1 MTAIRKA
8 VFPAAGLGT
17 RFLPATK
24 AQPKEMLPVVDKPI
38 IQYGVEEAVAAGID
52 QIIVVTGRD
61 KRAIVDHF
69 DISFELEH
77 YLKDR
82 GKTRE
87 LQVVRKISDMVDITY
102 IHQKEPLGLGH
113 AVLMAK
119 DVVGNEPFAV
129 FLADDIIR
137 GPVPAIKQM
146 MDVYEKHQASVLA
159 LQKVEPDQVS
169 RYGIVK
175 VSKSDGRIHEVV
187 DMVEKPEAGKA
198 PSNLAILGRYVL
210 KPSIFA
216 ILETTREG
224 VGGEI
229 QLTDALRT
237 MAQHEKVLGLEF
249 EGTYYDVGTVGGF
262 LKTSIAFALERP
274 GLRDELLNYL
284 QGLDGLRQARARGP
298 LHDRV
303 GGGGTQAH

>member
-1 MTAIRKA
+1 
-8 VFPAAGLGT
+8 
-17 RFLPATK
+17 
-24 AQPKEMLPVVDKPI
+24 
-38 IQYGVEEAVAAGID
+38 
-52 QIIVVTGRD
+52 
-61 KRAIVDHF
+61 VDHF

-137 GPVPAIKQM
+137 SQTPVIKQM
-146 MDVYEKHQASVLA
+146 MEVYAQNQVSVLA
-159 LQKVEPDQVS
+159 LQRVEPDQVS
-169 RYGIVK
+169 RYGVVK
-175 VSKSDGRIHEVV
+175 VAKSDGRIHEVV
-187 DMVEKPEAGKA
+187 DMVEKPEPSKA
-198 PSNLAILGRYVL
+198 PSNLAILGRYLL
-210 KPSIFA
+210 KPSIFG
-216 ILETTREG
+216 ILETTHEG

-229 QLTDALRT
+229 QLTDALRA
-237 MAQHEKVLGLEF
+237 MAQQEKMLGLEF
-249 EGTYYDVGTVGGF
+249 EGTYYDVGTVSGF

-274 GLRDELLNYL
+274 GLREELMSYL
-284 QGLDGLRQARARGP
+284 KSLDGLEPA
-298 LHDRV
+298 
-303 GGGGTQAH
+303 

>member
-1 MTAIRKA
+1 
-8 VFPAAGLGT
+8 
-17 RFLPATK
+17 
-24 AQPKEMLPVVDKPI
+24 MLPIVDKPI

-87 LQVVRKISDMVDITY
+87 LQLVRKISDLVDITY

-119 DVVGNEPFAV
+119 DLVGNEPFAV

-137 GPVPAIKQM
+137 AQPPAIKQM
-146 MDVYEKHQASVLA
+146 MDVYAPRQASVLA
-159 LQKVEPDQVS
+159 LQRVEPDQVS

-175 VSKSDGRIHEVV
+175 VGKSDGRVHEVV
-187 DMVEKPEAGKA
+187 DMVEKPDPDKA
-198 PSNLAILGRYVL
+198 PSNLAILGRYIL
-210 KPSIFA
+210 KPSIFG
-216 ILETTREG
+216 ILETTHEG

-237 MAQHEKVLGLEF
+237 LAQQETVLGLEF
-249 EGTYYDVGTVGGF
+249 EGTYYDVGTVSGF

-274 GLRDELLNYL
+274 GLREELLNYL
-284 QGLDGLRQARARGP
+284 ASLDGVKLGEAAKRS
-298 LHDRV
+298 L
-303 GGGGTQAH
+303 

>member
-24 AQPKEMLPVVDKPI
+24 AQPKEMLPIVDKPI

-87 LQVVRKISDMVDITY
+87 LQLVRKISDLVDITY

-137 GPVPAIKQM
+137 SHTPAIKQM
-146 MDVYEKHQASVLA
+146 MDVFGPRQASVLA
-159 LQKVEPDQVS
+159 LQRVEPEQVS

-175 VSKSDGRIHEVV
+175 VGKSDGRIHEVI
-187 DMVEKPEAGKA
+187 DMVEKPDPDKA
-198 PSNLAILGRYVL
+198 PSNLAILGRYIL
-210 KPSIFA
+210 KPSIFG
-216 ILETTREG
+216 ILETTHEG

-229 QLTDALRT
+229 QLTDAIRT
-237 MAQHEKVLGLEF
+237 LAQQEQVLGLEF
-249 EGTYYDVGTVGGF
+249 EGTYYDVGTVSGL

-274 GLRDELLNYL
+274 GLRDELLSYL
-284 QGLDGLRQARARGP
+284 DSLDGRKP
-298 LHDRV
+298 S
-303 GGGGTQAH
+303 

>member
-1 MTAIRKA
+1 M
-8 VFPAAGLGT
+8 FPAAGLGT

-87 LQVVRKISDMVDITY
+87 LQVVRKISDLVDITY

-119 DVVGNEPFAV
+119 DLVGNEPFAV

-137 GPVPAIKQM
+137 SQTPAIKQM
-146 MDVYEKHQASVLA
+146 MDVYAEHEASVLA
-159 LQKVEPDQVS
+159 LQRVDRDQVS

-175 VSKSDGRIHEVV
+175 VANSQGRVHQVV
-187 DMVEKPEAGKA
+187 DMVEKPEPDRA

-210 KPSIFA
+210 KPSIFG
-216 ILETTREG
+216 ILETTHEG

-237 MAQHEKVLGLEF
+237 LAQQEKVLGLEF
-249 EGTYYDVGTVGGF
+249 EGTYFDVGTVGGF

-274 GLRDELLNYL
+274 GLRDELLGYIRS
-284 QGLDGLRQARARGP
+284 LDGAKPAS
-298 LHDRV
+298 
-303 GGGGTQAH
+303 

>member
-1 MTAIRKA
+1 MSAIRKA

-38 IQYGVEEAVAAGID
+38 IQYGVEEAVASGID

-82 GKTRE
+82 GKTKE

-113 AVLMAK
+113 AVLMAR
-119 DVVGNEPFAV
+119 DLVGQEPFAV

-137 GPVPAIKQM
+137 SEVPCVKQM
-146 MDVYEKHQASVLA
+146 MDVFEREQALVLA
-159 LQKVEPDQVS
+159 LFRVQPDQVS
-169 RYGIVK
+169 RYGVVK
-175 VSKSDGRIHEVV
+175 VGKSEGRIHQVV
-187 DMVEKPEAGKA
+187 DMVEKPEQSKA
-198 PSNLAILGRYVL
+198 PSNLAILGRYILTPQV
-210 KPSIFA
+210 FG

-237 MAQHEKVLGLEF
+237 MAQQGKVLGLEF
-249 EGTYYDVGTVGGF
+249 EGTYYDVGTVAGF
-262 LKTSIAFALERP
+262 LKTSIAFALERA
-274 GLRDELLNYL
+274 GLGEELRGFLKELN
-284 QGLDGLRQARARGP
+284 GVRPNSGA
-298 LHDRV
+298 
-303 GGGGTQAH
+303 

>member
-1 MTAIRKA
+1 VTPIRKA

-87 LQVVRKISDMVDITY
+87 LQLVRKISDLVDITY

-137 GPVPAIKQM
+137 SQTPAIKQM
-146 MDVYEKHQASVLA
+146 MEVFAPRQASVLA
-159 LQKVEPDQVS
+159 LQRVEPDQVS

-175 VSKSDGRIHEVV
+175 VGKSDGRIHEVV
-187 DMVEKPEAGKA
+187 DMVEKPDPDKA
-198 PSNLAILGRYVL
+198 PSNLAILGRYIL
-210 KPSIFA
+210 KPSIFG
-216 ILETTREG
+216 ILEATHEG

-229 QLTDALRT
+229 QLTDGLRT
-237 MAQHEKVLGLEF
+237 LAQQETVLGLEF
-249 EGTYYDVGTVGGF
+249 EGTYYDVGTVSGF

-274 GLRDELLNYL
+274 GLREELLSYL
-284 QGLDGLRQARARGP
+284 ANLDGLGEPAKRG
-298 LHDRV
+298 L
-303 GGGGTQAH
+303 

>member
-1 MTAIRKA
+1 VIPIRKA

-87 LQVVRKISDMVDITY
+87 LQLVRKISDLVDITY

-137 GPVPAIKQM
+137 SHTPAIKQM
-146 MDVYEKHQASVLA
+146 MDVFAPRQASVLA
-159 LQKVEPDQVS
+159 LQQVEPDQVS

-175 VSKSDGRIHEVV
+175 VVKSDGRVHEVV
-187 DMVEKPEAGKA
+187 DMVEKPDPDKA
-198 PSNLAILGRYVL
+198 PSNLAILGRYIL
-210 KPSIFA
+210 KPSIFG
-216 ILETTREG
+216 ILETTHEG

-237 MAQHEKVLGLEF
+237 LAQHETVLGLEF
-249 EGTYYDVGTVGGF
+249 EGTYYDVGTVSGF

-274 GLRDELLNYL
+274 GLREELLSYL
-284 QGLDGLRQARARGP
+284 ASLDGARPTPG
-298 LHDRV
+298 
-303 GGGGTQAH
+303 

>member
-24 AQPKEMLPVVDKPI
+24 AQPKEMLPIVDKPI

-87 LQVVRKISDMVDITY
+87 LQLVRKISDLVDITY

-137 GPVPAIKQM
+137 SHTPAIKQM
-146 MDVYEKHQASVLA
+146 MDVFGPRQASVLA
-159 LQKVEPDQVS
+159 LQRVEPDQVS

-175 VSKSDGRIHEVV
+175 VGKSDGRIHEVV
-187 DMVEKPEAGKA
+187 DMVEKPDVEKA
-198 PSNLAILGRYVL
+198 PSNLAILGRYIL
-210 KPSIFA
+210 KPTIFG
-216 ILETTREG
+216 ILETTHEG

-229 QLTDALRT
+229 QLTDAIRT
-237 MAQHEKVLGLEF
+237 LAQHEQVLGLEF
-249 EGTYYDVGTVGGF
+249 EGTYHDVGTVSGF

-274 GLRDELLNYL
+274 GLREELLGYL
-284 QGLDGLRQARARGP
+284 ESLDGRKP
-298 LHDRV
+298 S
-303 GGGGTQAH
+303 

>member
-1 MTAIRKA
+1 VTPIRKA

-119 DVVGNEPFAV
+119 DVVGNDPFAV

-137 GPVPAIKQM
+137 SPVPAIKQM
-146 MDVYEKHQASVLA
+146 MDVYGQHEASVLA
-159 LQKVEPDQVS
+159 LQRVADDQVS
-169 RYGIVK
+169 RYGVVK
-175 VSKSDGRIHEVV
+175 VAGSEGRVHQVV
-187 DMVEKPEAGKA
+187 DMVEKPDVGQA

-210 KPSIFA
+210 KPSIFG
-216 ILETTREG
+216 ILETTHEG

-237 MAQHEKVLGLEF
+237 MAQQEKVLGLEF
-249 EGTYYDVGTVGGF
+249 EGTYYDVGTVSGF

-274 GLRDELLNYL
+274 GLREELLSYL
-284 QGLDGLRQARARGP
+284 DSLDGLKP
-298 LHDRV
+298 SS
-303 GGGGTQAH
+303 

>member
-1 MTAIRKA
+1 MTPIRKA

-137 GPVPAIKQM
+137 SQTPVIKQM
-146 MDVYEKHQASVLA
+146 MDVYAQHQVSVLA
-159 LQKVEPDQVS
+159 LQRVEPEQVS
-169 RYGIVK
+169 RYGVVK
-175 VSKSDGRIHEVV
+175 VAKSDGRIHEVV
-187 DMVEKPEAGKA
+187 DTVEKPEPSKA
-198 PSNLAILGRYVL
+198 PSNLAILGRYLL
-210 KPSIFA
+210 KPSIFG
-216 ILETTREG
+216 ILETTHEG

-229 QLTDALRT
+229 QLTDALRA
-237 MAQHEKVLGLEF
+237 MAQQEKMLGLEF
-249 EGTYYDVGTVGGF
+249 EGTYFDVGTVSGF

-274 GLRDELLNYL
+274 GLREELLGYL
-284 QGLDGLRQARARGP
+284 KSLDGLKPG
-298 LHDRV
+298 
-303 GGGGTQAH
+303 

>member
-1 MTAIRKA
+1 MTPIRKA

-87 LQVVRKISDMVDITY
+87 LQLVRKISDLVDITY

-137 GPVPAIKQM
+137 SQTPAIKQM
-146 MDVYEKHQASVLA
+146 MEVFAPRQASVLA
-159 LQKVEPDQVS
+159 LQRVEPDQVS

-175 VSKSDGRIHEVV
+175 VGKSDGRIHEVV
-187 DMVEKPEAGKA
+187 DMVEKPDPDKA
-198 PSNLAILGRYVL
+198 PSNLAILGRYIL
-210 KPSIFA
+210 KPTIFG
-216 ILETTREG
+216 ILEATHEG

-229 QLTDALRT
+229 QLTDGLRT
-237 MAQHEKVLGLEF
+237 LAQQETVLGLEF
-249 EGTYYDVGTVGGF
+249 EGTYYDVGTVSGF

-274 GLRDELLNYL
+274 GLREELLSYL
-284 QGLDGLRQARARGP
+284 ASLDGLGEPAKRG
-298 LHDRV
+298 L
-303 GGGGTQAH
+303 

>member
-1 MTAIRKA
+1 VTPIRKA

-24 AQPKEMLPVVDKPI
+24 AQPKEMLPIVDKPI

-87 LQVVRKISDMVDITY
+87 LQLVRKISDLVDITY

-137 GPVPAIKQM
+137 SHTPAIKQM
-146 MDVYEKHQASVLA
+146 MDVYAARQASVLA
-159 LQKVEPDQVS
+159 LQSVEPDQVS

-175 VSKSDGRIHEVV
+175 VGKSDGRIHEVV
-187 DMVEKPEAGKA
+187 DMVEKPDPEKA
-198 PSNLAILGRYVL
+198 PSNLAILGRYIL
-210 KPSIFA
+210 KPTIFG
-216 ILETTREG
+216 ILETTHEG

-229 QLTDALRT
+229 QLTDAIRT
-237 MAQHEKVLGLEF
+237 MAQQEQVLGLEF
-249 EGTYYDVGTVGGF
+249 EGTYHDVGTVSGF

-274 GLRDELLNYL
+274 GLREELLRYL
-284 QGLDGLRQARARGP
+284 EGVDGRKP
-298 LHDRV
+298 S
-303 GGGGTQAH
+303 

>member
-1 MTAIRKA
+1 MNAIRKA

-38 IQYGVEEAVAAGID
+38 IQYGVEEAVASGIE

-82 GKTRE
+82 GKTKE

-137 GPVPAIKQM
+137 STTPAIRQM
-146 MDVYEKHQASVLA
+146 MDVYEKREASVLA
-159 LQKVEPDQVS
+159 LQRVEPDQVA

-175 VSKSDGRIHEVV
+175 VAKTDGKVHEVV
-187 DMVEKPEAGKA
+187 DMIEKPEASKA

-210 KPSIFA
+210 KPSIFG
-216 ILETTREG
+216 ILETTHEG

-237 MAQHEKVLGLEF
+237 LAQQEPLLGLEF
-249 EGTYYDVGTVGGF
+249 EGTYFDVGTVSGF
-262 LKTSIAFALERP
+262 LKTSIAYALERP
-274 GLRDELLNYL
+274 GLREELLAYL
-284 QGLDGLRQARARGP
+284 RTIDGLSR
-298 LHDRV
+298 
-303 GGGGTQAH
+303 

>member
-1 MTAIRKA
+1 VTPIRKA

-24 AQPKEMLPVVDKPI
+24 AQPKEMLPIVDKPI

-87 LQVVRKISDMVDITY
+87 LQLVRKISDLVDITY

-119 DVVGNEPFAV
+119 DVVGQEPFAV

-137 GPVPAIKQM
+137 SQTPAIKQM
-146 MDVYEKHQASVLA
+146 MDVFAPRQASDLA
-159 LQKVEPDQVS
+159 LQRVEPDQVS
-169 RYGIVK
+169 RDGTVK
-175 VSKSDGRIHEVV
+175 EGYSEGPIHEVI
-187 DMVEKPEAGKA
+187 DMVEKPDPEKA
-198 PSNLAILGRYVL
+198 PSNLAILGRYIL
-210 KPSIFA
+210 KPSIFG
-216 ILETTREG
+216 ILETTHEG

-229 QLTDALRT
+229 QLTDAIRT
-237 MAQHEKVLGLEF
+237 MAQQEQVLGLEF
-249 EGTYYDVGTVGGF
+249 EGTYHDVGTVSGF

-274 GLRDELLNYL
+274 GLREELLRYL
-284 QGLDGLRQARARGP
+284 ASVDGRQPA
-298 LHDRV
+298 
-303 GGGGTQAH
+303 

>member
-17 RFLPATK
+17 RFLPASK
-24 AQPKEMLPVVDKPI
+24 AQPKQMLPVVDKPI

-137 GPVPAIKQM
+137 SQTPVIKQM
-146 MDVYEKHQASVLA
+146 MEVYAQQQVSVLA
-159 LQKVEPDQVS
+159 LQRVEPEQVS
-169 RYGIVK
+169 RYGVVK
-175 VSKSDGRIHEVV
+175 VAQSDGRIHEVV
-187 DMVEKPEAGKA
+187 DMVEKPDPTKA
-198 PSNLAILGRYVL
+198 PSNLAILGRYLL
-210 KPSIFA
+210 KPSIFG
-216 ILETTREG
+216 ILETTHEG

-237 MAQHEKVLGLEF
+237 MAQQEKMLGLEF
-249 EGTYYDVGTVGGF
+249 DGTYFDVGTVSGF

-274 GLRDELLNYL
+274 GLREELLSYL
-284 QGLDGLRQARARGP
+284 KSLDGLSA
-298 LHDRV
+298 
-303 GGGGTQAH
+303 

>member
-1 MTAIRKA
+1 MKMRVRKA

-24 AQPKEMLPVVDKPI
+24 AQPKEMLPLVDKPI
-38 IQYGVEEAVAAGID
+38 IQYGVEEAVASGID

-82 GKTRE
+82 GKTKE

-119 DVVGNEPFAV
+119 DVVGNDPFAV

-137 GPVPAIKQM
+137 SRTPCIRQM
-146 MDVYEKHQASVLA
+146 MDVYEERQASVLA
-159 LQKVEPDQVS
+159 LQQVAEDQVS
-169 RYGIVK
+169 RYGIVR
-175 VSKSDGRIHEVV
+175 VASSQGRVHEVV
-187 DMVEKPEAGKA
+187 DMVEKPEPARA

-210 KPSIFA
+210 KPTIFG
-216 ILETTREG
+216 ILETTHEG

-237 MAQHEKVLGLEF
+237 MAQQEKVLGLEF
-249 EGTYYDVGTVGGF
+249 DGTYYDVGTVPGF

-274 GLRDELLNYL
+274 GLREELLAYL
-284 QGLDGLRQARARGP
+284 RSLPGLPAGS
-298 LHDRV
+298 
-303 GGGGTQAH
+303 

>member
-1 MTAIRKA
+1 VTAIRKA

-24 AQPKEMLPVVDKPI
+24 AQPKEMLPIVDKPI

-87 LQVVRKISDMVDITY
+87 LQLVRKISDLVDITY

-137 GPVPAIKQM
+137 SHTPAIKQM
-146 MDVYEKHQASVLA
+146 MDVFGPRQASVLA
-159 LQKVEPDQVS
+159 LQRVEPDQVS

-175 VSKSDGRIHEVV
+175 VGKSEGRIHEVV
-187 DMVEKPEAGKA
+187 DMVEKPDPEKA
-198 PSNLAILGRYVL
+198 PSNLAILGRYIL
-210 KPSIFA
+210 KPSIFG
-216 ILETTREG
+216 ILETTHEG

-229 QLTDALRT
+229 QLTDAIRT
-237 MAQHEKVLGLEF
+237 LAQQEQVLGLEF
-249 EGTYYDVGTVGGF
+249 EGTYYDVGTVPGF

-274 GLRDELLNYL
+274 GLREEMLSYL
-284 QGLDGLRQARARGP
+284 ESLDGRKPA
-298 LHDRV
+298 
-303 GGGGTQAH
+303 

>member
-1 MTAIRKA
+1 VSTIRKA

-24 AQPKEMLPVVDKPI
+24 AQPKEMLPIVDKPV
-38 IQYGVEEAVAAGID
+38 IQYGVEEAVASGID

-82 GKTRE
+82 GKTKE

-119 DVVGNEPFAV
+119 DVVGNDPFAV

-137 GPVPAIKQM
+137 SRTPCIRQM
-146 MDVYEKHQASVLA
+146 MDVYEERQASVLA
-159 LQKVEPDQVS
+159 LQQVAEEQVS
-169 RYGIVK
+169 RYGIVR
-175 VSKSDGRIHEVV
+175 VASSQGRVHEVV
-187 DMVEKPEAGKA
+187 DMVEKPEAARA

-210 KPSIFA
+210 KPTIFG
-216 ILETTREG
+216 ILETTHEG

-237 MAQHEKVLGLEF
+237 MAQQEKVLGLEF
-249 EGTYYDVGTVGGF
+249 EGTYYDVGTVTGL

-274 GLRDELLNYL
+274 GLREELLAYL
-284 QGLDGLRQARARGP
+284 RSLPGLAAGS
-298 LHDRV
+298 
-303 GGGGTQAH
+303 

>member
-1 MTAIRKA
+1 VTAIRKA

-137 GPVPAIKQM
+137 SQTPVIKQM
-146 MDVYEKHQASVLA
+146 MEVFAQHQVSVLA
-159 LQKVEPDQVS
+159 LQRVEPDQVS
-169 RYGIVK
+169 RYGVVK
-175 VSKSDGRIHEVV
+175 VATSDGRIHEVV
-187 DMVEKPEAGKA
+187 DMVEKPEPSKA
-198 PSNLAILGRYVL
+198 PSNLAILGRYLL
-210 KPSIFA
+210 KPSIFS
-216 ILETTREG
+216 ILETTHEG

-229 QLTDALRT
+229 QLTDALRS
-237 MAQHEKVLGLEF
+237 MAQQEKVLGLEF
-249 EGTYYDVGTVGGF
+249 EGTYHDVGTVSGF

-274 GLRDELLNYL
+274 ALREELLSFLKSLN
-284 QGLDGLRQARARGP
+284 GVKPG
-298 LHDRV
+298 
-303 GGGGTQAH
+303 

>member
-1 MTAIRKA
+1 VTAIRKA

-24 AQPKEMLPVVDKPI
+24 AQPKEMLPIVDKPI

-87 LQVVRKISDMVDITY
+87 LQLVRKISDLVDITY

-137 GPVPAIKQM
+137 SHTPAIKQM
-146 MDVYEKHQASVLA
+146 MDVFGPRQASVLA
-159 LQKVEPDQVS
+159 LQRVEPDQVS

-175 VSKSDGRIHEVV
+175 VGKSDGRIHEVV
-187 DMVEKPEAGKA
+187 DMVEKPDAEKA
-198 PSNLAILGRYVL
+198 PSNLAILGRYIL
-210 KPSIFA
+210 KPSIFG
-216 ILETTREG
+216 ILETTHEG

-229 QLTDALRT
+229 QLTDAIRT
-237 MAQHEKVLGLEF
+237 LAQQEQVLGLEF
-249 EGTYYDVGTVGGF
+249 EGTYYDVGTVSGF

-274 GLRDELLNYL
+274 GLREELLGYMES
-284 QGLDGLRQARARGP
+284 LDGRKP
-298 LHDRV
+298 S
-303 GGGGTQAH
+303 

>member
-1 MTAIRKA
+1 VTPIRKA

-87 LQVVRKISDMVDITY
+87 LQLVRKISDLVDITY

-137 GPVPAIKQM
+137 SQTPAIKQM
-146 MDVYEKHQASVLA
+146 MEVFAPRQASVLA
-159 LQKVEPDQVS
+159 LQRVEPDQVS

-175 VSKSDGRIHEVV
+175 VGKSDGRVHEVV
-187 DMVEKPEAGKA
+187 DMVEKPDPDKA
-198 PSNLAILGRYVL
+198 PSNLAILGRYIL
-210 KPSIFA
+210 KPSIFG
-216 ILETTREG
+216 ILEATHEG

-229 QLTDALRT
+229 QLTDGLRT
-237 MAQHEKVLGLEF
+237 LAQQETVLGLEF
-249 EGTYYDVGTVGGF
+249 EGTYYDVGTVSGF

-274 GLRDELLNYL
+274 GLREELLSYL
-284 QGLDGLRQARARGP
+284 ASLDGLGEPAKRG
-298 LHDRV
+298 L
-303 GGGGTQAH
+303 

>member
-1 MTAIRKA
+1 VTAIRKA

-119 DVVGNEPFAV
+119 DLVGNEPFAV

-137 GPVPAIKQM
+137 AQTPAIRQM
-146 MDVYEKHQASVLA
+146 MDVYAQQQASVLA
-159 LQKVEPDQVS
+159 LQRVEPEQTA

-175 VSKSDGRIHEVV
+175 VAHSEGRIHQVV
-187 DMVEKPEAGKA
+187 DMVEKPEPGKA
-198 PSNLAILGRYVL
+198 PSNLAILGRYLL
-210 KPSIFA
+210 KPSIFP
-216 ILETTREG
+216 ILETTHEG

-237 MAQHEKVLGLEF
+237 LAQQEKMLGLEF
-249 EGTYYDVGTVGGF
+249 DGTYHDVGTVVGF
-262 LKTSIAFALERP
+262 LKTSVAFALERP
-274 GLRDELLNYL
+274 GLREELLTYL
-284 QGLDGLRQARARGP
+284 QSLNGVKP
-298 LHDRV
+298 SS
-303 GGGGTQAH
+303 

>member
-1 MTAIRKA
+1 VTAIRKA

-137 GPVPAIKQM
+137 SQTPVIKQM
-146 MDVYEKHQASVLA
+146 MEVFAQHQVSVLA
-159 LQKVEPDQVS
+159 LQRVEPDQVS
-169 RYGIVK
+169 RYGVVK
-175 VSKSDGRIHEVV
+175 VATSDGRIHEVV
-187 DMVEKPEAGKA
+187 DMVEKPEPSKA
-198 PSNLAILGRYVL
+198 PSNLAILGRYLL
-210 KPSIFA
+210 KPSIFS
-216 ILETTREG
+216 ILETTHEG

-229 QLTDALRT
+229 QLTDALRS
-237 MAQHEKVLGLEF
+237 MAQQEKVLGLEF
-249 EGTYYDVGTVGGF
+249 EGTYHDVGTVSGF

-274 GLRDELLNYL
+274 GLREELLGFLKSLN
-284 QGLDGLRQARARGP
+284 GVKPA
-298 LHDRV
+298 
-303 GGGGTQAH
+303 

>member
-1 MTAIRKA
+1 VTPIRKA

-24 AQPKEMLPVVDKPI
+24 AQPKEMLPIVDKPI

-87 LQVVRKISDMVDITY
+87 LQLVRKISDLVDITY

-137 GPVPAIKQM
+137 SHTPAIKQM
-146 MDVYEKHQASVLA
+146 MDVFGPRQASVLA
-159 LQKVEPDQVS
+159 LQRVEPDQVS

-175 VSKSDGRIHEVV
+175 IGKREGRIHEVV
-187 DMVEKPEAGKA
+187 AMVEKPDPEKA
-198 PSNLAILGRYVL
+198 PSSLAILGRYIL
-210 KPSIFA
+210 KPSIFG
-216 ILETTREG
+216 ILETTHEG

-229 QLTDALRT
+229 QLTDAIRT
-237 MAQHEKVLGLEF
+237 MAQQEQVLGLEF
-249 EGTYYDVGTVGGF
+249 EGTYHDVGTVSGF

-274 GLRDELLNYL
+274 GLREELLHYL
-284 QGLDGLRQARARGP
+284 ESLDGRQPG
-298 LHDRV
+298 
-303 GGGGTQAH
+303 

>member
-24 AQPKEMLPVVDKPI
+24 AQPKEMLPIVDKPI

-52 QIIVVTGRD
+52 QIIVVTGRY

-87 LQVVRKISDMVDITY
+87 LQLVRKISDLVDITY

-137 GPVPAIKQM
+137 SHTPAIKQM
-146 MDVYEKHQASVLA
+146 MDVFGPRQASVLA
-159 LQKVEPDQVS
+159 LQRVEPDQVS

-175 VSKSDGRIHEVV
+175 VGKSDGRIHEVV
-187 DMVEKPEAGKA
+187 DMVEKPDAEKA
-198 PSNLAILGRYVL
+198 PSNLAILGRYIL
-210 KPSIFA
+210 KPTIFG
-216 ILETTREG
+216 ILETTHEG

-229 QLTDALRT
+229 QLTDAIRT
-237 MAQHEKVLGLEF
+237 LAQQEQVLGLEF
-249 EGTYYDVGTVGGF
+249 EGTYYDVGTVPGF

-274 GLRDELLNYL
+274 GLREELLSYL
-284 QGLDGLRQARARGP
+284 ESLDGRKPA
-298 LHDRV
+298 
-303 GGGGTQAH
+303 

>member
-137 GPVPAIKQM
+137 SQTPVIKQM
-146 MDVYEKHQASVLA
+146 MEVFAQHQVSVLA
-159 LQKVEPDQVS
+159 LQRVEPDQVS
-169 RYGIVK
+169 RYGVVK
-175 VSKSDGRIHEVV
+175 VATSDGRIHEVV
-187 DMVEKPEAGKA
+187 DMVEKPEPSKA
-198 PSNLAILGRYVL
+198 PSNLAILGRYLL
-210 KPSIFA
+210 KPSIFG
-216 ILETTREG
+216 ILETTHEG

-229 QLTDALRT
+229 QLTDALRS

-249 EGTYYDVGTVGGF
+249 EGTYHDVGTVSGF

-274 GLRDELLNYL
+274 GLREELLGFLKSLN
-284 QGLDGLRQARARGP
+284 GVKPA
-298 LHDRV
+298 
-303 GGGGTQAH
+303 

>member
-1 MTAIRKA
+1 MTPIRKA

-119 DVVGNEPFAV
+119 DVVGNDPFAV

-137 GPVPAIKQM
+137 SPVPAIKQM
-146 MDVYEKHQASVLA
+146 MDVYGQHQASVLA
-159 LQKVEPDQVS
+159 LQRVADDQVS
-169 RYGIVK
+169 RYGVVK
-175 VSKSDGRIHEVV
+175 VAGSEGRVHQVV
-187 DMVEKPEAGKA
+187 DMVEKPEVGQA

-210 KPSIFA
+210 KPSIFG
-216 ILETTREG
+216 ILEITHEG

-237 MAQHEKVLGLEF
+237 MAQQEKVLGLEF
-249 EGTYYDVGTVGGF
+249 EGTYYDVGTVSGF

-274 GLRDELLNYL
+274 GLRQELLSYL
-284 QGLDGLRQARARGP
+284 DGLDGLKP
-298 LHDRV
+298 SS
-303 GGGGTQAH
+303 

>member
-1 MTAIRKA
+1 

-24 AQPKEMLPVVDKPI
+24 AQPKEMLPIVDKPI

-87 LQVVRKISDMVDITY
+87 LQLVRKISDLVDITY

-137 GPVPAIKQM
+137 SHKPANKQM
-146 MDVYEKHQASVLA
+146 MDVIAPRQVSVLA
-159 LQKVEPDQVS
+159 LQRVERDQVS

-175 VSKSDGRIHEVV
+175 VGKSEGRIHEVI
-187 DMVEKPEAGKA
+187 DMVEKPDPEKA
-198 PSNLAILGRYVL
+198 PSNLAILGRYIL
-210 KPSIFA
+210 KPSIFG
-216 ILETTREG
+216 ILETTHEG

-229 QLTDALRT
+229 QLTDAIRT
-237 MAQHEKVLGLEF
+237 LAQQEQVLGLEF
-249 EGTYYDVGTVGGF
+249 EGTYHDVGTVSGF

-274 GLRDELLNYL
+274 GLREELLSYL
-284 QGLDGLRQARARGP
+284 ESLDGRKP
-298 LHDRV
+298 
-303 GGGGTQAH
+303 T

>member
-1 MTAIRKA
+1 VTAIRKA

-129 FLADDIIR
+129 FMADDIIR
-137 GPVPAIKQM
+137 SQTPVIKQM
-146 MDVYEKHQASVLA
+146 MEVYAQQQVSVLA
-159 LQKVEPDQVS
+159 LQRVEPEQVS
-169 RYGIVK
+169 RYGVVK
-175 VSKSDGRIHEVV
+175 VAQSDGRIHEVV
-187 DMVEKPEAGKA
+187 DMVEKPDPTKA
-198 PSNLAILGRYVL
+198 PSNLAILGRYLL
-210 KPSIFA
+210 KPSIFG
-216 ILETTREG
+216 ILETTHEG

-237 MAQHEKVLGLEF
+237 MAQQEKMLGLEF
-249 EGTYYDVGTVGGF
+249 DGTYFDVGTVSGF
-262 LKTSIAFALERP
+262 LKTSIAFALR
-274 GLRDELLNYL
+274 
-284 QGLDGLRQARARGP
+284 
-298 LHDRV
+298 
-303 GGGGTQAH
+303 

>member
-1 MTAIRKA
+1 MSAIRKA

-38 IQYGVEEAVAAGID
+38 IQYGVEEAVASGID

-82 GKTRE
+82 GKTKE

-113 AVLMAK
+113 AVLMAR
-119 DVVGNEPFAV
+119 DLVGQEPFAV

-137 GPVPAIKQM
+137 SEVPCVKQM
-146 MDVYEKHQASVLA
+146 MDVFEREQALVLA
-159 LQKVEPDQVS
+159 LFRVQPDQVS
-169 RYGIVK
+169 RYGVVK
-175 VSKSDGRIHEVV
+175 VGKSEGRIHQVV
-187 DMVEKPEAGKA
+187 DMVEKPEQSKA
-198 PSNLAILGRYVL
+198 PSNLAILGRYILTPQV
-210 KPSIFA
+210 FG

-237 MAQHEKVLGLEF
+237 MAQQGKVLGLEF
-249 EGTYYDVGTVGGF
+249 EGTYYDVGTVAGF
-262 LKTSIAFALERP
+262 LKTSIAFALERA
-274 GLRDELLNYL
+274 GLGEELRGFLKE
-284 QGLDGLRQARARGP
+284 LDGVRPNSGA
-298 LHDRV
+298 
-303 GGGGTQAH
+303 

>member
-1 MTAIRKA
+1 MSTIRKA

-24 AQPKEMLPVVDKPI
+24 AQPKEMLPIVDKPI
-38 IQYGVEEAVAAGID
+38 IQYGVEEAVASGID

-82 GKTRE
+82 GKTKE

-102 IHQKEPLGLGH
+102 IHQQEPLGLGH

-119 DVVGNEPFAV
+119 DVVGNDPFAV

-137 GPVPAIKQM
+137 SRTPCIRQM
-146 MDVYEKHQASVLA
+146 MDVYEERQASVLA
-159 LQKVEPDQVS
+159 LQQVAEDQVS
-169 RYGIVK
+169 RYGIVR
-175 VSKSDGRIHEVV
+175 VASSQGRVHEVV
-187 DMVEKPEAGKA
+187 DMVEKPEPARA

-210 KPSIFA
+210 KPTIFG
-216 ILETTREG
+216 ILETTHEG

-237 MAQHEKVLGLEF
+237 MAQQEKVLGLEF
-249 EGTYYDVGTVGGF
+249 DGTYYDVGTVPGF

-274 GLRDELLNYL
+274 GLREELLAYL
-284 QGLDGLRQARARGP
+284 RSLPGLPAGS
-298 LHDRV
+298 
-303 GGGGTQAH
+303 

>member
-1 MTAIRKA
+1 VTAIRKA

-137 GPVPAIKQM
+137 SQTPVIKQM
-146 MDVYEKHQASVLA
+146 MEVYAQQQVSVLA
-159 LQKVEPDQVS
+159 LQRVEPEQVS
-169 RYGIVK
+169 RYGVVK
-175 VSKSDGRIHEVV
+175 VAQSDGRIHEVV
-187 DMVEKPEAGKA
+187 DMVEKPDPTKA
-198 PSNLAILGRYVL
+198 PSNLAILGRYLL
-210 KPSIFA
+210 KPSIFG
-216 ILETTREG
+216 ILETTHEG

-237 MAQHEKVLGLEF
+237 MAQQEKMLGLEF
-249 EGTYYDVGTVGGF
+249 DGTYFDVGTVSGF

-274 GLRDELLNYL
+274 GLREELLSYL
-284 QGLDGLRQARARGP
+284 KSLDGLSA
-298 LHDRV
+298 
-303 GGGGTQAH
+303 

>member
-24 AQPKEMLPVVDKPI
+24 AQPKEMLPIVDKPI
-38 IQYGVEEAVAAGID
+38 IQYGVEEAVASGID

-87 LQVVRKISDMVDITY
+87 LQVVRKISDLVDITY

-119 DVVGNEPFAV
+119 DLVGNEPFAV

-137 GPVPAIKQM
+137 SQTPAIKQM
-146 MDVYEKHQASVLA
+146 MDVYAQQQASVLA
-159 LQKVEPDQVS
+159 LQRVEPDQVS

-175 VSKSDGRIHEVV
+175 VAKSEGRVHEVV
-187 DMVEKPEAGKA
+187 DMVEKPDRDKA

-210 KPSIFA
+210 KPSIFG
-216 ILETTREG
+216 ILETTHEG

-237 MAQHEKVLGLEF
+237 LAQQEQVLGLEF
-249 EGTYYDVGTVGGF
+249 EGTYYDVGTVAGF
-262 LKTSIAFALERP
+262 LKTSIAFALDRP
-274 GLRDELLNYL
+274 GLREELLSYIRSL
-284 QGLDGLRQARARGP
+284 SEVKSGL
-298 LHDRV
+298 
-303 GGGGTQAH
+303 

>member
-1 MTAIRKA
+1 
-8 VFPAAGLGT
+8 
-17 RFLPATK
+17 
-24 AQPKEMLPVVDKPI
+24 MLPVVDKPI
-38 IQYGVEEAVAAGID
+38 IQYGVEEAVASGID

-82 GKTRE
+82 GKTKE

-137 GPVPAIKQM
+137 STTPAIRQM
-146 MDVYEKHQASVLA
+146 MDVYETREASVLA
-159 LQKVEPDQVS
+159 LQRVEPDQVG

-175 VSKSDGRIHEVV
+175 VAKTDGKVHEVV
-187 DMVEKPEAGKA
+187 DMIEKPEASKA

-210 KPSIFA
+210 KPSIFG
-216 ILETTREG
+216 ILETTHEG

-237 MAQHEKVLGLEF
+237 LAQQEPLLGLEF
-249 EGTYYDVGTVGGF
+249 EGTYFDVGTVSGF
-262 LKTSIAFALERP
+262 LKTSIAYALERP
-274 GLRDELLNYL
+274 GLREELLAYL
-284 QGLDGLRQARARGP
+284 RTIDGLSR
-298 LHDRV
+298 
-303 GGGGTQAH
+303 

>member
-24 AQPKEMLPVVDKPI
+24 AQPKEMLPIVDKPI

-87 LQVVRKISDMVDITY
+87 LQLVRKISDLVDITY

-137 GPVPAIKQM
+137 SHTPAIKQM
-146 MDVYEKHQASVLA
+146 MDVFGPRQASVLA
-159 LQKVEPDQVS
+159 LQRVEPDQVS

-175 VSKSDGRIHEVV
+175 VGKSDGRIHEVV
-187 DMVEKPEAGKA
+187 DMVEKPDAEKA
-198 PSNLAILGRYVL
+198 PSNLAILGRYIL
-210 KPSIFA
+210 KPSIFG
-216 ILETTREG
+216 ILETTHEG

-229 QLTDALRT
+229 QLTDAIRT
-237 MAQHEKVLGLEF
+237 LAQQEQVLGLEF
-249 EGTYYDVGTVGGF
+249 EGTYYDVGTVSGF

-274 GLRDELLNYL
+274 GLREELLGYL
-284 QGLDGLRQARARGP
+284 ESLDGRKP
-298 LHDRV
+298 S
-303 GGGGTQAH
+303 

>member
-24 AQPKEMLPVVDKPI
+24 AQPKEMLPIVDKPI

-87 LQVVRKISDMVDITY
+87 LQLVRKISDLVDITY

-137 GPVPAIKQM
+137 SHTPAIKQM
-146 MDVYEKHQASVLA
+146 MDVFGPRQASVLA
-159 LQKVEPDQVS
+159 LQRVEPDQVS

-175 VSKSDGRIHEVV
+175 VGKSDGRIHEVV
-187 DMVEKPEAGKA
+187 DMVEKPDAEKA
-198 PSNLAILGRYVL
+198 PSNLAILGRYIL
-210 KPSIFA
+210 KPSIFG
-216 ILETTREG
+216 ILETTHEG

-229 QLTDALRT
+229 QLTDAIRT
-237 MAQHEKVLGLEF
+237 LAQHEQVLGLEF
-249 EGTYYDVGTVGGF
+249 EGTYHDVGTVSGF

-274 GLRDELLNYL
+274 GLREELLGYL
-284 QGLDGLRQARARGP
+284 ESLDGRKP
-298 LHDRV
+298 S
-303 GGGGTQAH
+303 

>member
-1 MTAIRKA
+1 MIPIRKA

-69 DISFELEH
+69 DISFKLEH

-87 LQVVRKISDMVDITY
+87 LQLVRKISDLVDITY

-137 GPVPAIKQM
+137 SHTPAIKQM
-146 MDVYEKHQASVLA
+146 MDVFAPRQASVLA
-159 LQKVEPDQVS
+159 LQQVEPDQVS

-175 VSKSDGRIHEVV
+175 VVKSDGRVHEVI
-187 DMVEKPEAGKA
+187 DMVEKPDPDKA
-198 PSNLAILGRYVL
+198 PSNLAILGRYIL
-210 KPSIFA
+210 KPSIFG
-216 ILETTREG
+216 ILETTHEG

-237 MAQHEKVLGLEF
+237 LAQHETVLGLEF
-249 EGTYYDVGTVGGF
+249 EGTYYDVGTVSGF

-274 GLRDELLNYL
+274 GLREELLSYL
-284 QGLDGLRQARARGP
+284 ASLDGARPTPG
-298 LHDRV
+298 
-303 GGGGTQAH
+303 

>member
-1 MTAIRKA
+1 MSAIRKA

-38 IQYGVEEAVAAGID
+38 IQYGVEEAVASGID

-82 GKTRE
+82 GKTKE

-119 DVVGNEPFAV
+119 DVVGGEPFAV

-137 GPVPAIKQM
+137 GQTPCMRQM
-146 MDVYEKHQASVLA
+146 MEVYEREQVSVLA
-159 LQKVEPDQVS
+159 LYRVGPDQVS
-169 RYGIVK
+169 RYGV
-175 VSKSDGRIHEVV
+175 VRVANSNGPVYEVQ
-187 DMVEKPEAGKA
+187 DMVEKPEPGKA
-198 PSNLAILGRYVL
+198 PSNLAILGRYIL
-210 KPSIFA
+210 TPSIFP
-216 ILETTREG
+216 ILETTHEG

-229 QLTDALRT
+229 QLTDAMRT
-237 MAQHEKVLGLEF
+237 LAQHEKILGLEF
-249 EGTYYDVGTVGGF
+249 EGTYYDVGTVAGF
-262 LKTSIAFALERP
+262 LKTSLAFALERP
-274 GLRDELLNYL
+274 GLREEILAYL
-284 QGLDGLRQARARGP
+284 GSLDGLRS
-298 LHDRV
+298 
-303 GGGGTQAH
+303 GGAKE